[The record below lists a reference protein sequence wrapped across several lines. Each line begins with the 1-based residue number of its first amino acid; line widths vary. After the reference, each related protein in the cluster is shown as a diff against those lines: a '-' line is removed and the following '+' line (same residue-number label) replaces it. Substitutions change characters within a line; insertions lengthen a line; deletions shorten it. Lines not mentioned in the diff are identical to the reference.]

1 MAGIGFELRRLLQ
14 RDSLLALVRAY
25 AYAGLIS
32 SGPWVLSIIGMLL
45 IGFLSFSVVEPDLL
59 VTQFQV
65 TVTHMIAWSLILTG
79 LFQLSFTRF
88 VADRLFERRP
98 EIIVPNYHA
107 VLGVVAGLSGT
118 IALVVAVTLFP
129 DQTVLYRVLAV
140 AGFVMLSLIWIA
152 TVFLSGMKQYRAIVV
167 LYFFGYGAT
176 VLAALALRRHGLE
189 GLLAGFVLGQV
200 LLFVGMQT
208 LIVRD
213 FPASCFVSF
222 EAFDRRLRYPTLAL
236 IGLLFNLGVWIDKF
250 IFWAWPPT
258 SQAVIGPL
266 RASIIYD
273 LPVFMAYLSIIP
285 GMAVFLVR
293 IETDFV
299 EHYDGFY
306 GAVRGGGSLQQIERH
321 RNGMVSTVRTGL
333 FEMMKIQ
340 AIAVLLFFVVGDR
353 LLRWLQISD
362 LYLPLLYVQTIA
374 AGLQVLFLSV
384 LTVFFY
390 LDRRRLVLGLCVLFV
405 AANAG
410 LTAWSLQLGP
420 QAFGYGFALSLL
432 LVVTIGF
439 VALSRSLARLE
450 YSTFMLQ

>member
-1 MAGIGFELRRLLQ
+1 MAGIGFELRKLLQ
-14 RDSLLALVRAY
+14 RDSLLSLLRAY
-25 AYAGLIS
+25 GYAGVIS

-45 IGFLSFSVVEPDLL
+45 IGFLSVSVVVPDMLI
-59 VTQFQV
+59 TQFQV

-79 LFQLSFTRF
+79 FFQLAFTRF
-88 VADRLFERRP
+88 VADRLFEKRTDL
-98 EIIVPNYHA
+98 IVPNYHA
-107 VLGVVAGLSGT
+107 VLLVVASLSGTLGLGVVA
-118 IALVVAVTLFP
+118 TLFP
-129 DQTVLYRVLAV
+129 DESVLYRVLTL
-140 AGFVMLSLIWIA
+140 AGFVLLSLIWIA
-152 TVFLSGMKQYRAIVV
+152 TVFLSGMKQYRAIVAM
-167 LYFFGYGAT
+167 YFFGYGAT
-176 VLAALALRRHGLE
+176 VLFAMALRGLGLE
-189 GLLAGFVLGQV
+189 GLLAGFVLGQI
-200 LLFVGMQT
+200 LLFAGMQT
-208 LIVRD
+208 LILRD
-213 FPASCFVSF
+213 FPAPRFMSF
-222 EAFDRRLRYPTLAL
+222 ECFRARLRYPTLAW
-236 IGLLFNLGVWIDKF
+236 IGFLFNLGVWIDKF

-306 GAVRGGGSLQQIERH
+306 GAVRGGGSLQEIERH
-321 RNGMVSTVRTGL
+321 RNGMVATVRTGL

-340 AIAVLLFFVVGDR
+340 TIAVLLLFIVGER
-353 LLRWLQISD
+353 LLAWLGISD

-384 LTVFFY
+384 LTVYFY
-390 LDRRRLVLGLCVLFV
+390 LDKRRVVLGLCVLFV
-405 AANAG
+405 VANTA
-410 LTAWSLQLGP
+410 LTLLSLKLGP

-432 LVVTIGF
+432 LVVTVGF
-439 VALSRSLARLE
+439 IALARSFSRLE

>member
-25 AYAGLIS
+25 AYAGVIS

-79 LFQLSFTRF
+79 LFQLAFTRF
-88 VADRLFERRP
+88 VADRLFEGKP
-98 EIIVPNYHA
+98 GLIVPNYNA
-107 VLGVVAGLSGT
+107 VLGTVAGLSGT
-118 IALVVAVTLFP
+118 IGLIAVATLFP
-129 DQTVLYRVLAV
+129 AQSVLYRVLALG
-140 AGFVMLSLIWIA
+140 GFVMLSLIWIA

-167 LYFFGYGAT
+167 LYFLGYGAT
-176 VLAALALRRHGLE
+176 VLAALALRRFGLE
-189 GLLAGFVLGQV
+189 GLLGGFVLGQV
-200 LLFVGMQT
+200 LLFTGMQT

-213 FPASCFVSF
+213 FPADRFVSF
-222 EAFDRRLRYPTLAL
+222 EVFDKRLRYPTLAM

-321 RNGMVSTVRTGL
+321 RNGMVATVRTGL

-390 LDRRRLVLGLCVLFV
+390 LDERRLVLGLCVLFV
-405 AANAG
+405 VANAA
-410 LTAWSLQLGP
+410 LTALSLQLGP

-450 YSTFMLQ
+450 YATFMLQ

>member
-45 IGFLSFSVVEPDLL
+45 IGFLSFSVVVPDLL

-79 LFQLSFTRF
+79 FFQLAFTRF
-88 VADRLFERRP
+88 VADRLFEGRLSV
-98 EIIVPNYHA
+98 IVPNYHG
-107 VLGVVAGLSGT
+107 VL
-118 IALVVAVTLFP
+118 LVVASLAGTIGLAAVATLFP
-129 DQTVLYRVLAV
+129 EETVLYRMLAL
-140 AGFVMLSLIWIA
+140 AGFVLLSLIWIA
-152 TVFLSGMKQYRAIVV
+152 TVFLSGMKQYRAIVL
-167 LYFFGYGAT
+167 LYFLGYGAT
-176 VLAALALRRHGLE
+176 VLAALALRPYGLE
-189 GLLAGFVLGQV
+189 GLLGGFVLGQL
-200 LLFVGMQT
+200 LLFTGMQT

-213 FPASCFVSF
+213 FPAPCFVSF
-222 EAFDRRLRYPTLAL
+222 EAFDKRLRYPTLAL

-258 SQAVIGPL
+258 SQLVIGPL

-321 RNGMVSTVRTGL
+321 RNGMVATVRTGL

-340 AIAVLLFFVVGDR
+340 AIAVLLFFVVGER
-353 LLRWLQISD
+353 LLGWLQISD

-384 LTVFFY
+384 LTVYFY
-390 LDRRRLVLGLCVLFV
+390 LDKRRVVLGLCVLFV
-405 AANAG
+405 VANAG
-410 LTAWSLQLGP
+410 LTALSLQLGP

>member
-14 RDSLLALVRAY
+14 RDSLLALMRAY

-45 IGFLSFSVVEPDLL
+45 IGFLSFAVVVPDML

-65 TVTHMIAWSLILTG
+65 TVTHLIAWSLIITG
-79 LFQLSFTRF
+79 FFQLAFTRF
-88 VADRLFERRP
+88 VADRLFEKRI
-98 EIIVPNYHA
+98 EAIVPNYH
-107 VLGVVAGLSGT
+107 GVQ
-118 IALVVAVTLFP
+118 LVVAVLTGTLGLVVFATQFP
-129 DQTVLYRVLAV
+129 QETVLYRVLGLA
-140 AGFVMLSLIWIA
+140 AFVLLSLIWIA
-152 TVFLSGMKQYRAIVV
+152 TVFLSGMKQYIAIVW
-167 LYFFGYGAT
+167 LYFLGYGAT
-176 VLAALALRRHGLE
+176 VLAALGLRGFGLE
-189 GLLAGFVLGQV
+189 GLLAGFVIGQM
-200 LLFVGMQT
+200 LLFIGMQT

-213 FPASCFVSF
+213 FPLPRFLSF
-222 EAFDRRLRYPTLAL
+222 EAFDKRLRYPALAL

-250 IFWAWPPT
+250 VFWAWPPT

-273 LPVFMAYLSIIP
+273 LPVFLAYLSIIP

-299 EHYDGFY
+299 EDYDGFY
-306 GAVRGGGSLQQIERH
+306 SAVRGGGSLQEIERY
-321 RNGMVSTVRTGL
+321 RNGMVATVRTGL

-340 AIAVLLFFVVGDR
+340 AIAVLLFFVAGER

-374 AGLQVLFLSV
+374 ASLQVLFLSV

-390 LDRRRLVLGLCVLFV
+390 LDKRRVVLGLCALFV
-405 AANAG
+405 VANAG
-410 LTAWSLQLGP
+410 LTVLSLQLGP
-420 QAFGYGFALSLL
+420 QAYGYGFALSLL

-439 VALSRSLARLE
+439 VALSRSFARLE
-450 YSTFMLQ
+450 YTTFMLQ

>member
-1 MAGIGFELRRLLQ
+1 MAGIGFELRKLLQ
-14 RDSLLALVRAY
+14 RDSLLSLMRAY
-25 AYAGLIS
+25 GYAGVIS

-45 IGFLSFSVVEPDLL
+45 IGFLSVTVVVPNLL
-59 VTQFQV
+59 ITQFQV

-79 LFQLSFTRF
+79 FFQLAFTRF
-88 VADRLFERRP
+88 VADRLFEKRI
-98 EIIVPNYHA
+98 EVIVSNYHA
-107 VLGVVAGLSGT
+107 VQLVIAAGTGT
-118 IALVVAVTLFP
+118 IGLVAIAIGFP
-129 DQTVLYRVLAV
+129 DETVLYRVLALS
-140 AGFVMLSLIWIA
+140 GFVLLSLIWIA
-152 TVFLSGMKQYRAIVV
+152 TVFLSGMKQYEAIVM

-176 VLAALALRRHGLE
+176 VLAALGLRGFGLE
-189 GLLAGFVLGQV
+189 GLLGGFVIGQL
-200 LLFVGMQT
+200 LLFCGMQA

-213 FPASCFVSF
+213 FPVPRFLSWECFQ
-222 EAFDRRLRYPTLAL
+222 ARLRYPTLAW
-236 IGLLFNLGVWIDKF
+236 IGFLFNVGVWIDKF

-273 LPVFMAYLSIIP
+273 LPVFLAYLSIIP

-306 GAVRGGGSLQQIERH
+306 SAVRGGGSLQTIERH
-321 RNGMVSTVRTGL
+321 RNGMVATVRTGL

-340 AIAVLLFFVVGDR
+340 SIAVLLLFVVGER
-353 LLRWLQISD
+353 LLAWLGISD
-362 LYLPLLYVQTIA
+362 LYLPLLYIQVIA

-390 LDRRRLVLGLCVLFV
+390 LDKRRVVLGLCVLFV
-405 AANAG
+405 VANAS
-410 LTAWSLQLGP
+410 LTALSLVLGP
-420 QAFGYGFALSLL
+420 QAFGYGFAISLL
-432 LVVTIGF
+432 LVVTVGF
-439 VALSRSLARLE
+439 WALSRSFARLE

>member
-1 MAGIGFELRRLLQ
+1 
-14 RDSLLALVRAY
+14 
-25 AYAGLIS
+25 
-32 SGPWVLSIIGMLL
+32 
-45 IGFLSFSVVEPDLL
+45 
-59 VTQFQV
+59 
-65 TVTHMIAWSLILTG
+65 
-79 LFQLSFTRF
+79 
-88 VADRLFERRP
+88 
-98 EIIVPNYHA
+98 
-107 VLGVVAGLSGT
+107 
-118 IALVVAVTLFP
+118 
-129 DQTVLYRVLAV
+129 
-140 AGFVMLSLIWIA
+140 
-152 TVFLSGMKQYRAIVV
+152 
-167 LYFFGYGAT
+167 
-176 VLAALALRRHGLE
+176 
-189 GLLAGFVLGQV
+189 
-200 LLFVGMQT
+200 
-208 LIVRD
+208 
-213 FPASCFVSF
+213 
-222 EAFDRRLRYPTLAL
+222 
-236 IGLLFNLGVWIDKF
+236 
-250 IFWAWPPT
+250 
-258 SQAVIGPL
+258 VIGPL

-321 RNGMVSTVRTGL
+321 RNGMVATVRTGL

-390 LDRRRLVLGLCVLFV
+390 LDERRLVLGLCVLFV
-405 AANAG
+405 VANAA
-410 LTAWSLQLGP
+410 LTALSLQLGP
-420 QAFGYGFALSLL
+420 QVFGYGFALSLL

-450 YSTFMLQ
+450 YATFMLQ

>member
-1 MAGIGFELRRLLQ
+1 MAGIGFELRKLLQ
-14 RDSLLALVRAY
+14 RDSLLSLVRAY

-45 IGFLSFSVVEPDLL
+45 IGFLSFSVVVPDFL

-65 TVTHMIAWSLILTG
+65 TVTSLIAWSLILTG
-79 LFQLSFTRF
+79 TFQLAFTRF
-88 VADRLFERRP
+88 VADRLFEHRT
-98 EIIVPNYHA
+98 EVIVPNYHA
-107 VLGVVAGLSGT
+107 VLLT
-118 IALVVAVTLFP
+118 VAVLAGTSGLAAVAFLFP
-129 DQTVLYRVLAV
+129 DQTVLYRVLTLA
-140 AGFVMLSLIWIA
+140 AFVLLSLIWIA
-152 TVFLSGMKQYRAIVV
+152 TVFLSGMKQYKAIVL
-167 LYFFGYGAT
+167 LYLFGYGTT
-176 VLAALALRRHGLE
+176 VLSAMVLRGLGLE
-189 GLLAGFVLGQV
+189 GLLAGFVLGQT
-200 LLFVGMQT
+200 LLFLGMQA

-213 FPASCFVSF
+213 FPVPRFLSF
-222 EAFDRRLRYPTLAL
+222 EVYDKRLRYPTLAW
-236 IGLLFNLGVWIDKF
+236 IGLLFNLGVWVDKF
-250 IFWAWPPT
+250 IFWYWPPT

-306 GAVRGGGSLQQIERH
+306 SAVRGGGSLAAIERH
-321 RNGMVSTVRTGL
+321 RNGMVATVRTGL

-340 AIAVLLFFVVGDR
+340 AIAVLLLFVVGER

-362 LYLPLLYVQTIA
+362 LYLPLFYVHTIA

-384 LTVFFY
+384 LTVYFY
-390 LDRRRLVLGLCVLFV
+390 LDKRRVVLGLCVLFV
-405 AANAG
+405 LTNAA
-410 LTAWSLQLGP
+410 LTVLSLQLGP
-420 QAFGYGFALSLL
+420 ATFGYGFALSLL
-432 LVVTIGF
+432 LVVATGF
-439 VALSRSLARLE
+439 VALARTFSRLE